1 MKKYL
6 KAIPIVPLLLL
17 LGGCAPGEKSI
28 RFSALYG
35 AAAAISLAL
44 LVLCRILVRQ
54 KRSWFMLLFFSIL
67 VVNCGYTFLSLAPGL
82 QAALWAN
89 RVSYLGSVLLPFSM
103 LMILLNIMN
112 SRYPRWLP
120 QLLLWVALAVF
131 LLAASPGILDLY
143 YKEVSFTVVN
153 GVSTL
158 EKVYGPLHP
167 VYLVYL
173 LSYFGS
179 MLTVILRG
187 MVKKALDSVGH
198 AAILLIAVGVN
209 IGVWLVEQLV
219 SIPFEML
226 AGSYI
231 ISECFLLGV
240 HLVMTEN
247 QRLKTLV
254 RTAEA
259 VQSFRPAE
267 PVAENGE
274 TQFIAGER
282 MEAFVHGVEQL
293 TKTERAI
300 YEAYVSRRT
309 TKEIMDAHGITE
321 NTLKYHNKNIYGK
334 LGVTSRKEMLEIYK
348 ALTAQK

>member
-1 MKKYL
+1 MKKYWTAML
-6 KAIPIVPLLLL
+6 GIPLLLWL
-17 LGGCAPGEKSI
+17 SGCELGEKNI
-28 RFSALYG
+28 GFSSLYG
-35 AAAAISLAL
+35 AAAALSLVLL
-44 LVLCRILVRQ
+44 LVCRALVRE
-54 KRSWFMLLFFSIL
+54 KRGWFLLLFSSIFI
-67 VVNCGYTFLSLAPGL
+67 VNCGYTFLSLAPNL

-89 RVSYLGSVLLPFSM
+89 RISYLGSVLLPFSM

-112 SRYPRWLP
+112 TRYPRWLP
-120 QLLLWVALAVF
+120 GLLLGLAFAIF
-131 LLAASPGILDLY
+131 LLAASPGVLNLY
-143 YKEVSFTVVN
+143 YKEVSFAIID

-167 VYLVYL
+167 LYLVYL
-173 LSYFGS
+173 LGYFSS
-179 MLTVILRG
+179 MLAVILRG
-187 MVKKALDSVGH
+187 MVKKTLDSVGH

-231 ISECFLLGV
+231 ISECFLLGA
-240 HLVMTEN
+240 HLVITEN
-247 QRLKTLV
+247 QRLKSLIH
-254 RTAEA
+254 TAET
-259 VQSFRPAE
+259 VQSFRPA
-267 PVAENGE
+267 PP
-274 TQFIAGER
+274 IANEEAPQISAAR
-282 MEAFVHGVEQL
+282 METFVQGVEQL

-309 TKEIMDAHGITE
+309 TQEIMDTQGITE

-348 ALTAQK
+348 ALVAQK